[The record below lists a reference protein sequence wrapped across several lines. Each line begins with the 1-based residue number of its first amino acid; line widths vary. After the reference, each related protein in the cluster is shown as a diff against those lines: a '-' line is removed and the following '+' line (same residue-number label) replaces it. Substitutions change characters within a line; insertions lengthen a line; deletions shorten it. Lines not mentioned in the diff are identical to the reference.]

1 MVGGYQPP
9 CQTWLELLGKSDL
22 PCYVMIQDGLGC
34 GSGWM
39 MTAMRQCHHDQGV
52 DLEGGRQYP
61 LGWTFVWVAGT
72 LE

>member
-1 MVGGYQPP
+1 MVEWYQPP

-22 PCYVMIQDGLGC
+22 PCYVTIQEGLGH
-34 GSGWM
+34 GSGQ
-39 MTAMRQCHHDQGV
+39 MTTVMWQCHHDQGV

-61 LGWTFVWVAGT
+61 LGWTFVWGVGT